1 MTPKL
6 KLLLIGILF
15 ALSAL
20 VYLVL
25 SFWGGAAANRDFEP
39 LIKRAKAGLENTAQ
53 GSALCQDAAKKL
65 PSVLKEIEASG
76 EKLSPNTSGNYL
88 DEKTTAMLKNG
99 YKALAQCQMKLK
111 QFEAAVNAYQMLV
124 DLDPQEGFR
133 HGDLANALSKSNRHN
148 EAMRSALL
156 AIQLNPNVW
165 QAHRTYGQALEAAG
179 QLPAALNAY
188 QQAANFAP
196 PNEKE
201 NADKVINRL
210 KEVLNHAPAKTGAP

>member
-39 LIKRAKAGLENTAQ
+39 LVKRAKAGLENTSQAQ
-53 GSALCQDAAKKL
+53 ALCQDAAKKL
-65 PSVLKEIEASG
+65 PKVLSEIEASG
-76 EKLSPNTSGNYL
+76 EKIPPNPSGNTL
-88 DEKTTAMLKNG
+88 DEKTTTMLKSG

-111 QFEAAVNAYQMLV
+111 QFEAAVSSYETLV
-124 DLDPQEGFR
+124 DLDPQEGYR
-133 HGDLANALSKSNRHN
+133 HGDLASALSKINRHN

-165 QAHRTYGQALEAAG
+165 QAHRTYGQVLEAAG
-179 QLPAALNAY
+179 QTPAALNAY
-188 QQAANFAP
+188 QQAANYAP

-201 NADKVINRL
+201 NANKVISRL
-210 KEVLNHAPAKTGAP
+210 KESLSAIPTKTGAP